1 MNLDCFIIFYNQ
13 ENFVEQRLN
22 NIFKILP
29 VKNIT
34 IINDHSIDNTLEK
47 IKRFLFKKKIKSNL
61 INNSHNKGILKNW
74 KFCAETATK
83 DDIWILEGDDLTD
96 RNFLKRYKIIKQSH
110 NDIDIFSGV
119 TYSIND
125 KNEITGKQTKNIFKK
140 LNLKFLIN
148 EEVTRFSELNFI
160 LSILNLFPNIG
171 SLIFNKNVFKENLF
185 KLNGKDLLVNYA
197 FDWILYYIISQ
208 NENLKF
214 YFDFKAINYFKIH
227 DKNFSEQH
235 DKSKKVRE
243 IKLAYNFFDKYQNNQ
258 SIELVKL
265 RERYINSLK

>member
-96 RNFLKRYKIIKQSH
+96 INFINRYNIIKKKYSE
-110 NDIDIFSGV
+110 IDIFSGI
-119 TYSIND
+119 TYRID
-125 KNEITGKQTKNIFKK
+125 HKNKIIGRQTQEIFEK
-140 LNLKFLIN
+140 LNVKFLGN
-148 EEVTRFSELNFI
+148 EEVHKFSQLNFV

-171 SLIFNKNVFKENLF
+171 SFVFNKNVFKENLF
-185 KLNGKDLLVNYA
+185 KIHENNLLVNYA
-197 FDWILYYIISQ
+197 FDWVLYYIISQ

-214 YFDFKAINYFKIH
+214 YFDFKAINFFKVH
-227 DKNFSEQH
+227 NRNFSEQY
-235 DKSKKVRE
+235 DKSKKIKE
-243 IKLAYNFFDKYQNNQ
+243 IKLVYDYFDKYLNKQ
-258 SIELVKL
+258 SEELDEL
-265 RERYINSLK
+265 RQRYINSIK